1 MERRWQES
9 VNMKMDQKK
18 LPTLQNEGGKKE
30 HSLQDLWDNIKRTKY
45 MYLQPQNERKERIR
59 QKKKLKKL
67 QLKFLKFDERYKF
80 IGLKLK
86 KLLVGQIKE
95 NHTFHSLKP
104 KTENLESTQLKTK
117 NTIQG
122 TMI

>member
-59 QKKKLKKL
+59 QKKKIEEITAEIS
-67 QLKFLKFDERYKF
+67 Q
-80 IGLKLK
+80 
-86 KLLVGQIKE
+86 V
-95 NHTFHSLKP
+95 
-104 KTENLESTQLKTK
+104 
-117 NTIQG
+117 
-122 TMI
+122 